1 MLRAGASIRS
11 PNLADMI
18 CALDLHSLILPGVIL
33 LMAVV
38 TGLVEPRFWSIENLI
53 NLSRQISPLLIVSV
67 GQAVAVLSGGLD
79 LSIAA
84 TLALSGICGVMIMNH
99 AGIAAGIVA
108 MIGTGIGCGL
118 VNGLIITR
126 FQVSPFIVTLG
137 TLSVGR
143 GLALIASGGL
153 PIYQVP
159 DFFVDTVGFGQ
170 ILGIPVGAVIA
181 VATLIGG
188 ALLLRFTIFGR
199 YVYAIGS
206 STAAAFHS
214 GVNVRLYV
222 LLVYAFAGLTA
233 GLAAIVLTAWVA
245 AAQPLAAQG
254 LELQSLGA
262 VVIGGIAL
270 TGGSGSLLNMCYGVL
285 ILGMLSNSLN
295 MIGMSSFMQTLT
307 IGVVIVAA
315 VVLDKLRRA

>member
-1 MLRAGASIRS
+1 MR
-11 PNLADMI
+11 
-18 CALDLHSLILPGVIL
+18 LILPGVIL

-84 TLALSGICGVMIMNH
+84 TLALSSMWRHDNEPRWHRRGDRRHDRYGDRMRSRERPDHNALSGLSFYRDAWH
-99 AGIAAGIVA
+99 AVRRPR
-108 MIGTGIGCGL
+108 IGSYCLGWFANL
-118 VNGLIITR
+118 P
-126 FQVSPFIVTLG
+126 SSDSFIDARQL
-137 TLSVGR
+137 
-143 GLALIASGGL
+143 
-153 PIYQVP
+153 
-159 DFFVDTVGFGQ
+159 GQ